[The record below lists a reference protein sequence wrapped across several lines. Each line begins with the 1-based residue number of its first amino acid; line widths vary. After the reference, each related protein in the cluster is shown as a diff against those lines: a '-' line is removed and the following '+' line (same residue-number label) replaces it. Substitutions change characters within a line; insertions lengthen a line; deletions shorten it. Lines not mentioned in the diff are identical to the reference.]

1 MSDPKDPKKAAG
13 YRKRDSHTAKES
25 ANEKRPIITVRNLTM
40 GWGEK
45 ILQENA
51 SFDVPRG
58 ATFGILGGSGCGK
71 STMLRYLIGLEKP
84 MSGTID
90 IEGIGEPNLDVG
102 RPRYGVMFQSGAL
115 FGSMTVEENL
125 SLALKQWSK
134 VPEEF
139 IADVVAKNLALVGL
153 DGSQAKMPS
162 ELSGGMKKRV
172 AIARALALEPSLIFL
187 DEPSAGLDP
196 VASAELDAL
205 ILRLNHD
212 RGTTVVMVTH
222 ELESIFSVIS
232 DAIYLDK
239 ETKTI
244 LAQGCPRDLK
254 TDTSKPTV
262 HAFFNR
268 TPRKDA

>member
-1 MSDPKDPKKAAG
+1 MSASETSPRG
-13 YRKRDSHTAKES
+13 YRNRDSRTAN
-25 ANEKRPIITVRNLTM
+25 AAVMEKKPIITVRDLTM

-45 ILQENA
+45 ILQANA

-58 ATFGILGGSGCGK
+58 STFGILGGSGCGK
-71 STMLRYLIGLEKP
+71 STMLRYLVGLEKP
-84 MSGTID
+84 MSGTIEID
-90 IEGIGEPNLDVG
+90 GVGAPDLEVG

-115 FGSMTVEENL
+115 FGSMTVEENVG
-125 SLALKQWSK
+125 LALKQWSQ
-134 VPEEF
+134 VPDEY
-139 IADVVAKNLALVGL
+139 IPDIVAKNLALVGL
-153 DGSQAKMPS
+153 DGSQTKMPS

-196 VASAELDAL
+196 VAAADLDKL

-212 RGTTVVMVTH
+212 RGTTVVIVTH
-222 ELESIFSVIS
+222 ELESIFAVIS

-244 LAQGCPRDLK
+244 LARGCPRDLRK
-254 TDTSKPTV
+254 DSQNATV

-268 TPRKDA
+268 IARQDA

>member
-1 MSDPKDPKKAAG
+1 MRGKG
-13 YRKRDSHTAKES
+13 YRRRDSQTANDRAE
-25 ANEKRPIITVRNLTM
+25 ETRPMIEVRNLTM

-45 ILQENA
+45 ILQQDA

-58 ATFGILGGSGCGK
+58 STFGILGGSGCGK
-71 STMLRYLIGLEKP
+71 STMLRYLVGLEKP
-84 MSGTID
+84 MAGTINID
-90 IEGIGEPNLDVG
+90 GIGEPDLEVG

-115 FGSMTVEENL
+115 FGSMTVEENV
-125 SLALKQWSK
+125 ALGLRQWSD
-134 VPEEF
+134 VPS
-139 IADVVAKNLALVGL
+139 DYVAEIVSKNLDLVGL
-153 DGSQAKMPS
+153 DGAQSKMPA

-196 VASAELDAL
+196 VASAELDKL
-205 ILRLNHD
+205 ILRLNSD
-212 RGTTVVMVTH
+212 RGTTVVIVTH

-239 ETKTI
+239 HTKTI
-244 LAQGCPRDLK
+244 LARGNPRELK
-254 TDTSKPTV
+254 EDDRNPTV

-268 TPRKDA
+268 IARDA